1 MNKRV
6 FNALRKLAAAEVS
19 DNKREDVAAGK
30 QDKADQE
37 KQKTSLSRSDVDG
50 KKEADN
56 KRRNESKKPLF
67 TLGWSPAATAG
78 AAVLGLGGLSW
89 LLSRKLSK
97 SPIIPEPLK
106 NAYHELLNNDQHNE

>member
-6 FNALRKLAAAEVS
+6 LTALRKFAAAEVS
-19 DNKREDVAAGK
+19 DNKREDTAAATRG
-30 QDKADQE
+30 QDKAALE
-37 KQKTSLSRSDVDG
+37 KHKTSPNRSNVDG
-50 KKEADN
+50 KKEVDN
-56 KRRNESKKPLF
+56 KRRKESKKPLL

-78 AAVLGLGGLSW
+78 SAVLGLGGLSW

-106 NAYHELLNNDQHNE
+106 NAYRKLLNND